1 MFLGDMVCLTHK
13 ISDRLDL
20 SARYQ
25 QVWNEYQQDEEIRQV
40 QKQWLKSRD
49 ACRDVKC
56 LSNHYTQR
64 LASLKEPFLAPF
76 GYYLNESLPQQRRT
90 PVCKDFKHYLN
101 YPRSNALFNPDGTL
115 VRESDLFKSV
125 HWEPLDRAQY
135 RDKFAAELEVTRAS
149 GDTKNVVMNN
159 WLSRYDNPQWVLQRT
174 RAFPFEFFPQPEPR
188 QLWMFRLVN
197 TWPRTTTMNDPHTR
211 AQLPTWFH
219 SGSKA
224 YLGYEDGS
232 LLANNRHD
240 LLGGTAGQWITYAG
254 VTYVV
259 SNETYDSDKGESPS
273 HLNLRIDG
281 LEIDPNGQSYLS
293 FTCYFRAK
301 NHQ

>member
-1 MFLGDMVCLTHK
+1 MNSIKLLVLVAIACAGIAHAASFDCAKAHSKVEKMICVDAEL
-13 ISDRLDL
+13 SRLDDDL

-125 HWEPLDRAQY
+125 
-135 RDKFAAELEVTRAS
+135 
-149 GDTKNVVMNN
+149 
-159 WLSRYDNPQWVLQRT
+159 
-174 RAFPFEFFPQPEPR
+174 
-188 QLWMFRLVN
+188 
-197 TWPRTTTMNDPHTR
+197 
-211 AQLPTWFH
+211 
-219 SGSKA
+219 
-224 YLGYEDGS
+224 
-232 LLANNRHD
+232 
-240 LLGGTAGQWITYAG
+240 
-254 VTYVV
+254 
-259 SNETYDSDKGESPS
+259 
-273 HLNLRIDG
+273 
-281 LEIDPNGQSYLS
+281 
-293 FTCYFRAK
+293 C
-301 NHQ
+301 